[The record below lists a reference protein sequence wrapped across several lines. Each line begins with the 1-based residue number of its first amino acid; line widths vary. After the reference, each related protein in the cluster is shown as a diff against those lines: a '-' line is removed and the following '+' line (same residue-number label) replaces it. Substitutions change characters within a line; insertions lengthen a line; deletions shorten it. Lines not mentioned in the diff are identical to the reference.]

1 VLKRV
6 DSFLA
11 WLSWVGVT
19 LLVVMLIIGPKVI
32 AHDKARQAAYSQPSG
47 SGTGSGGGAGPD
59 GKAIF
64 TDKCGSCHTLQAAG
78 TTGQVGP
85 NLDNISLSAADIKG
99 IVRAGRG
106 GMPAFGSTLSD
117 AQISAV
123 ADFVAGQR

>member
-1 VLKRV
+1 MLKRV

-32 AHDKARQAAYSQPSG
+32 AHDRARQAAYSQPS
-47 SGTGSGGGAGPD
+47 GSGGGAGPD

-85 NLDNISLSAADIKG
+85 NLGDISLSAADIKG
-99 IVRAGRG
+99 VVRAGRG
-106 GMPAFGSTLSD
+106 GMPAFGNTLSD
-117 AQISAV
+117 AQI
-123 ADFVAGQR
+123 

>member
-1 VLKRV
+1 MLKRV

-32 AHDKARQAAYSQPSG
+32 AHDKARQASYSQPSG
-47 SGTGSGGGAGPD
+47 SGGGGSPD

-85 NLDNISLSAADIKG
+85 NLDDISLGAADIKG
-99 IVRAGRG
+99 VVRAGRG

-123 ADFVAGQR
+123 AGFVAGQR

>member
-1 VLKRV
+1 
-6 DSFLA
+6 
-11 WLSWVGVT
+11 
-19 LLVVMLIIGPKVI
+19 MLIIGPKVV
-32 AHDKARQAAYSQPSG
+32 AHDKARQAANSQPSG

-123 ADFVAGQR
+123 ADF